1 MPSSQSPN
9 GNQTIIPVDLE
20 TLKYSR
26 NLPFFKSNGEIPGK
40 KIPPKNEFCKRSHR
54 SVRLYKIQ
62 VEFENC
68 WLCKYCQQTNYLM
81 TKNISDTKFTLKKSK
96 LQEDLYAKQLSAGH
110 RKIL

>member
-9 GNQTIIPVDLE
+9 GNQTIIPIDLE

-40 KIPPKNEFCKRSHR
+40 KIPKKNEFCKRSHR

-62 VEFENC
+62 VGFENC

-81 TKNISDTKFTLKKSK
+81 TKNISDSNFYAENQIFVRFDRAKSI
-96 LQEDLYAKQLSAGH
+96 SSGNS
-110 RKIL
+110 KIS